1 MMDILYERFRND
13 LLNKDES
20 SAVYKHHIA
29 YISKMAQFTH
39 NRVDYASLPVD
50 DIVVDYIAS
59 MTDDYL
65 VDLFGFLYPEDKH
78 HVEYIGYF
86 EDLKGN

>member
-1 MMDILYERFRND
+1 
-13 LLNKDES
+13 
-20 SAVYKHHIA
+20 
-29 YISKMAQFTH
+29 MAKFTH

-65 VDLFGFLYPEDKH
+65 VDFFGFLYPEDKH